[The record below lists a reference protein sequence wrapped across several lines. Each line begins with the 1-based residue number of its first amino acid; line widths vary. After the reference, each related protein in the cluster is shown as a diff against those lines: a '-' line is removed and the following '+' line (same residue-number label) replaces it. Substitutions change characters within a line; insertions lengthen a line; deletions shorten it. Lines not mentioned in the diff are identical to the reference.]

1 MYSIYE
7 QLLTSLY
14 MIWRKRW
21 IALGV
26 LWAICM
32 VGWAIVAAIPDEYEA
47 TARIYVDTNEV
58 LAESLGGGNQ
68 SVWRQVDVMRRTLI
82 SRPNLEK
89 VIRRTD
95 LDLTVHDESDMEKL
109 FEKLTSNITLTSQ
122 GADLFTVSYR
132 SGDRS
137 LTDQEN
143 ANLAKRVVQ
152 NLINLFVEGNIAGQ
166 REPLQETIRFL
177 EEQIGEYESKL
188 EEAER
193 RRAEFDRENIGF
205 MSGTASINQKL
216 QTQRADLDELGFKL
230 AEAQSA
236 RRALASQLS
245 STPASIAG
253 SAITINQGGAA
264 VFDPTSTAGRI
275 EMLERQI
282 SDAMARGWT
291 DKHPDITA
299 ARRQIEELRK
309 QQATERKSG
318 RSNDYATRGPTMANP
333 VYVDLRSRLFDKDAE
348 IASLSARRN
357 QLAAETQG
365 LERKVE
371 TSPGIE
377 AERVKLNRDYEA
389 LKAKYDD
396 LVKKREEARVSIDVE
411 TKTDRVLFRIVDP
424 PEVPLKPVAPDR
436 PLLLSAVMGLGL
448 LVGIIGSFVMS
459 QIHTTFASA
468 ARLRSVS
475 QYPVLGSVSAIVTD
489 TQRARERKWLWL
501 FMICFFGLAGI
512 YASLMIIEVIQ
523 SGRAI

>member
-21 IALGV
+21 FALGTM
-26 LWAICM
+26 WAVCM
-32 VGWAIVAAIPDEYEA
+32 VGWAIVAAIPDEYAA

-68 SVWRQVDVMRRTLI
+68 SVWRQVDVMRRTLV

-95 LDLTVHDESDMEKL
+95 LDLTVADDSDMERL
-109 FEKLTSNITLTSQ
+109 FEKLTTNTTLTSQ
-122 GADLFTVSYR
+122 GADLFTVAYR
-132 SGDRS
+132 SGDRRLS
-137 LTDQEN
+137 DQEN

-177 EEQIGEYESKL
+177 EEQISDYETKL
-188 EEAER
+188 EDSER
-193 RRAEFDRENIGF
+193 RKAEFERQNLGF
-205 MSGTASINQKL
+205 LPGTANISQKL
-216 QTQRADLDELGFKL
+216 QSAQVELNELGFKL

-236 RRALASQLS
+236 RRALSAQLA
-245 STPASIAG
+245 STPA
-253 SAITINQGGAA
+253 TIQGGLIMMPGNGPR
-264 VFDPTSTAGRI
+264 FDPASTAGRI
-275 EMLERQI
+275 ELLERQI
-282 SDAMARGWT
+282 SDAMGRGWT
-291 DKHPDITA
+291 DQHPDITS
-299 ARRQIEELRK
+299 ARRQIEELRR
-309 QQATERKSG
+309 QLASERKAG
-318 RSNDYATRGPTMANP
+318 REVRDTFTPSQSNP
-333 VYVDLRSRLFDKDAE
+333 VYVDLRSRLFDKDSE
-348 IASLSARRN
+348 IASISARRN
-357 QLAAETQG
+357 QLAAENSE
-365 LERKVE
+365 LAAKAES
-371 TSPGIE
+371 SPGIE

-389 LKAKYDD
+389 LKNKYDE

-448 LVGIIGSFVMS
+448 LAGLIGAFIMS
-459 QIHTTFASA
+459 QIHTTFASS
-468 ARLRSVS
+468 ARLRAFS

-489 TQRARERKWLWL
+489 AQRARERKWLWL
-501 FMICFFGLAGI
+501 FLICFFGLTGI

-523 SGRAI
+523 SGQAI